1 MLECLPTPPPRTSFH
16 PENVGSKLFAC
27 LNFFSGFNFIL
38 FSISAIKAVAVQD
51 KSAINYEHLTFMYM
65 WVFIFLARNGS
76 DSSSSIELYSSRYDY
91 PKDTVNRLLERA
103 MVFSGFSI
111 KFFVKTHISY
121 SNIVYF
127 FLSYSTSTKLM
138 SRTENK
144 YASQRT
150 IRMAVQ
156 IQLQLSQR
164 FSTKQVDLIFS
175 DHTLKFESLYSQR

>member
-1 MLECLPTPPPRTSFH
+1 
-16 PENVGSKLFAC
+16 
-27 LNFFSGFNFIL
+27 
-38 FSISAIKAVAVQD
+38 
-51 KSAINYEHLTFMYM
+51 M

-91 PKDTVNRLLERA
+91 PKDTVKRLLERA

-127 FLSYSTSTKLM
+127 FLSYSTSTKRM

-156 IQLQLSQR
+156 MQLQLSQR
-164 FSTKQVDLIFS
+164 FSTKQVDLNFLTPHLNLNHFTRNAE
-175 DHTLKFESLYSQR
+175 HTIV